1 MIPWNIHNFR
11 PEDLIGARFD
21 SPALLALKEDLAAA
35 DGLIVAT
42 PIYKASFS
50 GALKTLLD
58 LLPERALEHK
68 VVLPLAT
75 GGTLAHMLAV
85 DYALKP
91 VLNALKAQEVLHGV
105 FADDSQIAHYDRT
118 PEISDLLSGR
128 LDDALATFTTP
139 CNSAKRDWRRRY
151 KEKRMKS
158 VIRQFIALLLPGLL
172 SVSAAL
178 HASRRRRKRSV
189 SAIKRLR
196 QHGVGEGPSPAG
208 AALPFNADSLGGVP
222 RRAADA

>member
-1 MIPWNIHNFR
+1 M
-11 PEDLIGARFD
+11 
-21 SPALLALKEDLAAA
+21 
-35 DGLIVAT
+35 
-42 PIYKASFS
+42 
-50 GALKTLLD
+50 
-58 LLPERALEHK
+58 
-68 VVLPLAT
+68 VLPLAT

-178 HASRRRRKRSV
+178 HAAPQAPEAIRIGYQKAPSAWCWRRPIACWSSATLQRRFAGWSSPPGRRCLRRLTSAVSISAAPAIFRRFSLRRRAPTCSMSARS
-189 SAIKRLR
+189 R
-196 QHGVGEGPSPAG
+196 QAESGSDSG
-208 AALPFNADSLGGVP
+208 AHRQQDQNGGRSERP
-222 RRAADA
+222 